1 MKLAV
6 PTPLEYFASLVHSDD
21 GFPLLEAAAS
31 IAQDEYPQLDIQQ
44 VQSEVDHLVA
54 RLQRRLAQDAPALQR
69 LAGEAA
75 ALVDAWSDGR
85 AQALAAEGL
94 EPVQLGAKDG
104 LCLVNGTPCMTGSA
118 RSARSVSGPL
128 MPGITIS
135 VNMSETAGLASSFS
149 SASSPLE
156 A

>member
-44 VQSEVDHLVA
+44 VQSEVDQLVA

-69 LAGEAA
+69 LRMLNQFFFADLGFGGNVNNYYDPENSYLNDVLRTRRGIPISLGCCGWSWPT
-75 ALVDAWSDGR
+75 ALG
-85 AQALAAEGL
+85 
-94 EPVQLGAKDG
+94 
-104 LCLVNGTPCMTGSA
+104 
-118 RSARSVSGPL
+118 
-128 MPGITIS
+128 
-135 VNMSETAGLASSFS
+135 
-149 SASSPLE
+149 
-156 A
+156 

>member
-44 VQSEVDHLVA
+44 VQSEVDQLVA

-69 LAGEAA
+69 LRMLNQFFFADLGFGGNVNNYYDPENSY
-75 ALVDAWSDGR
+75 LNDVLRTRRDIPISLGVLWME
-85 AQALAAEGL
+85 LAHGIGL
-94 EPVQLGAKDG
+94 KAHGV
-104 LCLVNGTPCMTGSA
+104 A
-118 RSARSVSGPL
+118 RSHCAYLVHIRVPV
-128 MPGITIS
+128 MK
-135 VNMSETAGLASSFS
+135 
-149 SASSPLE
+149 
-156 A
+156 